1 MCSAAW
7 DPKYLLL
14 RLACLLMQ
22 DIGKKLI
29 TPLSNDSCIN
39 IQFLVAVTFNMREKI
54 LKI

>member
-1 MCSAAW
+1 
-7 DPKYLLL
+7 
-14 RLACLLMQ
+14 MQ

-29 TPLSNDSCIN
+29 TPLSNDSCVN